1 MTPKVDNKKGTDE
14 HNRFNPFEPSLE
26 SESYK
31 CGRYGFGDVVELSYL
46 HTTNF
51 SNHFHEMGHYALA
64 KSTLWGI
71 TIKYLTSFAKYDE
84 RIKSLVEV
92 MKDACEEVFESY
104 SISLQYLFAVKSQEK
119 SEIQRLKNSLY
130 YQIYNKDYFNIVESF
145 PVEQI
150 VSVSFHARLARLA
163 LGVKL
168 DDIYNS
174 QELKH
179 TLIENPQMYPDK
191 RFRELVLS
199 LKELLCR
206 KEYTEITDEEILL
219 NCNLTSY
226 EQKTSELYDYC
237 IFLKNKLLNS
247 REDNQN
253 LIQKISECEMVI
265 VSTPLEK
272 HFEDI
277 YNDIAIPVAGGEHYK
292 TEYLESIPSSLC
304 FFNVMMFLFDN
315 KNKDLH
321 ICIVYNTYYH
331 VRYLFFF
338 QEKDFYRIFD
348 SFEGELIIQYSDLEK
363 YQSINKQRNRRVF
376 CLFPIRYSDF
386 KKCLEQYAEFK
397 KSAYIHRLH
406 PSISAIFVKGKNNF
420 ILFSPQFFFMEPEIR
435 NDIKNGYYNFIDCE
449 LFQTDGIFYCSK
461 SDGEKYD
468 SVLKAIFMAY
478 HIGYRVPRKFLK
490 I

>member
-1 MTPKVDNKKGTDE
+1 MTPKINNMKETEE
-14 HNRFNPFEPSLE
+14 HNKINPFVPLSE
-26 SESYK
+26 SESYN
-31 CGRYGFGDVVELSYL
+31 CGGYGFGDVVELPYL

-71 TIKYLTSFAKYDE
+71 TIKYLNSFAKYDE
-84 RIKSLVEV
+84 RIKDLVEV

-104 SISLQYLFAVKSQEK
+104 SISLQYLFAIKSQEK
-119 SEIQRLKNSLY
+119 SEIQRVKNSLY
-130 YQIYNKDYFNIVESF
+130 YQIYNKDYFNIIERLSI
-145 PVEQI
+145 EQI
-150 VSVSFHARLARLA
+150 VSVSFHARLAKLA

-174 QELKH
+174 QDLKQ
-179 TLIENPQMYPDK
+179 TLIDNPQMYPDK

-199 LKELLCR
+199 LKELLRR
-206 KEYTEITDEEILL
+206 KKYTEITDEEILL

-237 IFLKNKLLNS
+237 IFLKNKLLNFY
-247 REDNQN
+247 EDNQF
-253 LIQKISECEMVI
+253 LIQKISECEIVM

-272 HFEDI
+272 HFEEI

-292 TEYLESIPSSLC
+292 TKYLESIPSSLC
-304 FFNVMMFLFDN
+304 FFNVMMVLFDN
-315 KNKDLH
+315 PNKDLH

-331 VRYLFFF
+331 VRYWFFF
-338 QEKDFYRIFD
+338 QEKDYNRIVD
-348 SFEGELIIQYSDLEK
+348 SFEGELIIRYFDLEK
-363 YQSINKQRNRRVF
+363 YQSINKQRKRRVF
-376 CLFPIRYSDF
+376 CWFPIRYT
-386 KKCLEQYAEFK
+386 EFK
-397 KSAYIHRLH
+397 KLLERYAGSNKSVYIHRLH
-406 PSISAIFVKGKNNF
+406 PSVSTIFVKGKKNL
-420 ILFSPQFFFMEPEIR
+420 ILFSPQFFFMEAEII
-435 NDIKNGYYNFIDCE
+435 NDIKNGYYNFVDCE

-468 SVLKAIFMAY
+468 SILKAIFMAY
-478 HIGYRVPRKFLK
+478 HIGYRVPGKFLK